1 LLPNN
6 DTIQASQTGKLP
18 LHPSLSDKVTTAHV
32 LDGITNS
39 SLISLG
45 QLCDDNCIAIFTKQK
60 MHVYKDKMCV
70 LSGTRNHR
78 NGLSDIP
85 LATPISP
92 SLSIAPMPSLA
103 ANAVIRRNMPTL
115 AANAIIRKDMT
126 KTALAQYLYGCCG
139 SPVMS
144 T

>member
-18 LHPSLSDKVTTAHV
+18 LHPSLSDNATTAHF

-60 MHVYKDKMCV
+60 MHVYKDNTCV
-70 LSGTRNHR
+70 LSGTHNHTD
-78 NGLSDIP
+78 GLWDIP
-85 LATPISP
+85 LATPTSP
-92 SLSIAPMPSLA
+92 SLSIAPTPALA
-103 ANAVIRRNMPTL
+103 ANAIICKDMPTL
-115 AANAIIRKDMT
+115 AVNAIIRKDMK
-126 KTALAQYLYGCCG
+126 KT
-139 SPVMS
+139 P
-144 T
+144 